1 MLDEDSN
8 EIANFWRFASQD
20 PKLWQLDGNG
30 FWPILL
36 MLFPPHEFTF
46 WIGLTTIAALFVLR
60 HFGYGAQAA
69 GRRIV
74 RFIVGN
80 LRPRGKG

>member
-1 MLDEDSN
+1 MLDEDSDG
-8 EIANFWRFASQD
+8 IANFWRFASQD

-36 MLFPPHEFTF
+36 MLFPPHEITF

-60 HFGYGAQAA
+60 HFGYGGQAA